1 MSQLARCGVRIADS
15 LLNKS
20 EEVAFRELE
29 AITNDNALRLFA
41 KPRLSDV
48 ILKDGTYL
56 PPRTFDFSTRS
67 HVDFVVTDE
76 NSKPILAVEY
86 DGPSHSEPRQQERD
100 RIKDELCGSAG
111 MGILRITANHVTK
124 LFRGMSILR
133 WIIEVMELEKAFYR
147 EQEAGHIPWDEPFDA
162 SFLWV
167 GGKREYPWHLS
178 LSANGAIRKFLE
190 EFPSRD
196 KGLQTITATDTNQ
209 NLRELAFL
217 WAGDQVIWA
226 KTAVRHQNV
235 EFPAY
240 DLLDHLGTCELHLA
254 LSRFQRGDAQATT
267 GPKLQRILQEFCSR
281 YDAHPSHSSDWGG
294 RAPFSFS
301 WNPASGWNFGRE
313 RRFHMADEVGGLP

>member
-1 MSQLARCGVRIADS
+1 MRIADS

-20 EEVAFRELE
+20 EEIAFRELE
-29 AITNDNALRLFA
+29 AIANDNALRLFA

-48 ILKDGTYL
+48 ILKEGTYL
-56 PPRTFDFSTRS
+56 SQRTFDFYTRS
-67 HVDFVVTDE
+67 HIDFVVTDQ
-76 NSKPILAVEY
+76 NSKPILVVEY
-86 DGPSHSEPRQQERD
+86 DGPSHSELQQQERD
-100 RIKDELCGSAG
+100 HIKDDLCTSAG
-111 MGILRITANHVTK
+111 LGILRITANHVTK

-147 EQEAGHIPWDEPFDA
+147 EQEAGHIPLDEPFDA

-167 GGKREYPWHLS
+167 GDRREYPWHLS
-178 LSANGAIRKFLE
+178 LSANNAIRKFLDA
-190 EFPSRD
+190 FPSRD
-196 KGLQTITATDTNQ
+196 KGLQTITATDTNR

-254 LSRFQRGDAQATT
+254 LSRLQRGDARATT
-267 GPKLQRILQEFCSR
+267 GPQLQKILQDFCSR
-281 YDAHPSHSSDWGG
+281 YDAHPSHSSNWGG
-294 RAPFSFS
+294 RAPISYS
-301 WNPASGWNFGRE
+301 WSLASGWNFCYGRSSPSPDGAE
-313 RRFHMADEVGGLP
+313 RLRV